1 MYTIKITEPARKDLE
16 NIVSYISH
24 DLQNPISAK
33 NTLSFIVAE
42 ICSLSDMPERYPLVK
57 DNILAQKGFR
67 ILPCKNYLVF
77 YIARKGQNTVVIQR
91 ILSSRRDWVNFLL

>member
-16 NIVSYISH
+16 SIVLYISH

-33 NTLSFIVAE
+33 NTLSFIVGE
-42 ICSLSDMPERYPLVK
+42 IRSLSNMPERYSLVK
-57 DNILAQKGFR
+57 DNILAQKGFH

-77 YIARKGQNTVVIQR
+77 YVVRKDHNTVVIQR
-91 ILSSRRDWVNFLL
+91 ILYNRRDWKNFLL